1 MKKQNDNNNVR
12 LFIESGAADEELFT
26 NSFENVNRIQ
36 ITSGKDLEQELVKI
50 KDVCAD
56 MNIDW
61 EKRIESLKRF
71 RALLLA
77 GATDHEELYSSLK
90 LLELSFQ
97 ISLKD
102 LRSQVV
108 REACI
113 TVAYLS
119 TRIGIK

>member
-1 MKKQNDNNNVR
+1 MKKQNDNNNVC
-12 LFIESGAADEELFT
+12 LFIESGAADEELFM

-50 KDVCAD
+50 KDVCAE

-71 RALLLA
+71 RALLIA
-77 GATDHEELYSSLK
+77 GATDYEELYSSLK

-102 LRSQVV
+102 LRSQV
-108 REACI
+108 I
-113 TVAYLS
+113 LNY
-119 TRIGIK
+119 K

>member
-1 MKKQNDNNNVR
+1 M
-12 LFIESGAADEELFT
+12 

-36 ITSGKDLEQELVKI
+36 IFSGKDLEQELVKI
-50 KDVCAD
+50 KEVCAD
-56 MNIDW
+56 LSIDW
-61 EKRIESLKRF
+61 EKRVESLKRF
-71 RALLLA
+71 RALLVA
-77 GATDHEELYSSLK
+77 GAADHEELYSSLK